1 MGTPQ
6 APTIVS
12 WSIPVRRA
20 TANTC
25 IGLKKVDGT
34 LTLGGYDA
42 SRLTPNNVDF
52 TLASDISRDLVVGI
66 QSIRFSDTETDN
78 EELLKDGV
86 FAFIDSTVPHIWLPL
101 SSCRAFEKAFGIKY
115 DDATDLYLV
124 SDALHNRLVSQNASV
139 TFVLGN
145 DVAGGKTVEITL
157 PYLSFDLQADYKFL
171 NQSSRY
177 FPLRRAD
184 NDTQYTLG
192 RTFLQES

>member
-1 MGTPQ
+1 M
-6 APTIVS
+6 S
-12 WSIPVRRA
+12 WGIPICHM
-20 TANTC
+20 TANSC
-25 IGLKKVDGT
+25 VGFKKVDGT

-42 SRLTPNNVDF
+42 SRLTPNDVDF
-52 TLASDISRDLVVGI
+52 TLASDISRDLVVGV
-66 QSIRFSDTETDN
+66 QSIRFSDSETPS
-78 EELLKDGV
+78 EELLQDGI

-124 SDALHNRLVSQNASV
+124 SDTLHDRLLSQNASV

-145 DVAGGKTVEITL
+145 DIVGGPTVEITL

-171 NQSSRY
+171 NKSSRY

>member
-1 MGTPQ
+1 MHL
-6 APTIVS
+6 
-12 WSIPVRRA
+12 
-20 TANTC
+20 

-42 SRLTPNNVDF
+42 SRFTPNDVDF
-52 TLASDISRDLVVGI
+52 TLATDVSRDLVVGV
-66 QSIRFSDTETDN
+66 QSIRFSDSQTPS
-78 EELLKDGV
+78 EELLPEGI

-101 SSCRAFEKAFGIKY
+101 NSCKAFEKAFGIIY
-115 DDATDLYLV
+115 DATTDLYLV
-124 SDALHNRLVSQNASV
+124 SDKLHNQLLSQNASV

-145 DVAGGKTVEITL
+145 NIAGGPTVEITL
-157 PYLSFDLQADYKFL
+157 PYLSFDLEANYKFL
-171 NQSSRY
+171 NKSSKY